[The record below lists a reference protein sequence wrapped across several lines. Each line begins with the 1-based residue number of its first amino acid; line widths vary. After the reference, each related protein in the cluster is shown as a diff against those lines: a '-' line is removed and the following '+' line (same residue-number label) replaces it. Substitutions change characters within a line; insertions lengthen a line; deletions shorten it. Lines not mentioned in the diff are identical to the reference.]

1 MLALSDAA
9 IRISTLK
16 EIFFHALRAALDPI
30 KPDQPLILEIQ
41 RQGQLSYMV
50 LDSE

>member
-1 MLALSDAA
+1 MLPHCAP
-9 IRISTLK
+9 
-16 EIFFHALRAALDPI
+16 ALDLI